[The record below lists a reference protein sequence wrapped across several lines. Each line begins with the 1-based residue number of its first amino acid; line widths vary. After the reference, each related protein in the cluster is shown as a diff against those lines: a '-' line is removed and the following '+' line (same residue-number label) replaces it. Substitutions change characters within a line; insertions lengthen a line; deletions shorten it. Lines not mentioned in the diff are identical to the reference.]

1 MCAECPEKIGEK
13 INWFTPLFFYF
24 WIMMNRTA
32 GILFLSLMMTGL
44 HLSGQQK
51 VSGKQAAKAPAKAF
65 VPPVYIGES
74 DYKGG
79 PIQPSRFSTLL
90 RQGLTSYD
98 SLGNHYKIVGFDF
111 SYAERKVYEDS
122 VGTLMKIT
130 DFMSEHYMGNM
141 IGADLGT
148 DADTSSDKEVILSLY
163 QRVKPGDTVYF
174 DHIMLNKIGSNPLFN
189 VPDSVAIAGKGIK
202 CIIVK

>member
-1 MCAECPEKIGEK
+1 
-13 INWFTPLFFYF
+13 
-24 WIMMNRTA
+24 MMNRTA
-32 GILFLSLMMTGL
+32 VILFLSLMMAGI

-51 VSGKQAAKAPAKAF
+51 AGSKPAVKGPAKMF
-65 VPPVYIGES
+65 VPPVYLGES

-79 PIQPSRFSTLL
+79 PIQPERFSILL
-90 RQGLTSYD
+90 KQGLTSYD

-122 VGTLMKIT
+122 VGTLVKMT
-130 DFMSEHYMGNM
+130 DFMSEYYPGNM
-141 IGADLGT
+141 IGADLAT

-174 DHIMLNKIGSNPLFN
+174 DHIMLNKIGKNSLFSI
-189 VPDSVAIAGKGIK
+189 PDSVAIAGRGIK
-202 CIIVK
+202 CVIIK